1 MTFKA
6 KLSEPGIQMKALFNA
21 GAQPSTAAP
30 QSTRSGERPASLQ
43 SLSQV
48 QREDASQGGGSTA
61 PQHSTAP
68 SRYDLSDKLATLTQ
82 LHKPA
87 VLKQELYDRG
97 IGGAAHASTR
107 FFNPLRRTDVSA
119 QPTMGQHARLDGQ
132 AVPTMPAKMRDAAPI
147 PTGAAVEGPRLKSLK
162 RAPALSVMLQDAYPL
177 AAGSAR
183 TALAEAL
190 VDTAAVSALTH
201 EELHLLTGALTQA
214 HPQDIARATACL
226 TGLREMRL
234 VDELAHPQSSPVT
247 AQVRRAWTFAVALDT
262 LIPGKSIDI
271 LDKITDRASS
281 GDASSRRPQL
291 DTDQRDAVLCYL
303 IAAKKVGGTSVDPYS
318 IYTTG
323 KLAKCIDA
331 SRKQS
336 HRNGASAQD
345 FWPGRS
351 GAALPTRESLTGPSV
366 RLNLHEKALLAIHDI
381 IDPNINEVHGCRFT
395 AYRVLNGLASGKARK
410 ADGSPSD
417 ERYIMDRTL
426 KGRTWMDRA
435 RAPRSGRAAFKLAL
449 THHGKSPFLVVNKVA
464 SEAGM
469 TLSHNGGIH
478 HGHATKEMIETLEQ
492 ALEQQ
497 GGTHN
502 SPLPS
507 RDSPIHPSAVR
518 PTDPE
523 GLKTLRNMV
532 RKSLLDGA
540 KAEVGPLFPRY
551 NLSRPVLPD
560 AIVNARASVLAC
572 IRQTDG
578 SDGASTVWPKDILDA
593 VDALLA
599 DATPAPTD
607 PAQLEDWAR
616 SMRTGTEQNRP
627 LTPQC
632 LLDWAADVGGPRDA
646 DAAMALQ
653 PSPAAPGEPD
663 WARFAS
669 HYARVAM
676 NEAPE
681 PEIVSLEGK
690 SHEEACLVI
699 AEMIRGKVA
708 GDSTGEE
715 LASGF
720 TLEHGGNS
728 GFNTRSVSQKVSGA
742 LKLGA
747 ARAYLEAGVQYTR
760 RVSFESRSAAER
772 SGLVMRVQTFLRMPV
787 GVGAAVGP
795 SGGTDEIG
803 ASLAAGGGVSY
814 AWKLID
820 EEGVNWNFPRD
831 RSGGLAND
839 LKLADKK
846 ARLFLLLNG
855 VADPQGAPYLKPSN
869 AQDRSSG
876 GVPELINLALQEF
889 GPALSINRYEIEHS
903 VENGPTYEF
912 TVGAGAHIGPVPIGL
927 APTKIQHEVRM
938 NTTRQQDLTGALRVD
953 KETRNEHVVDRA
965 TGAVAA
971 TVFDRHEA
979 DIGDA
984 STLDAHADVMLVAP
998 RSVDFRRKGE
1008 AETMVRIHRNDKTLP
1023 TSYFSTA
1030 QDRPNDFYKAY
1041 GARIEGNSQDMNR
1054 KFYPARQAVDAVRE
1068 SGKQVAAVSQF
1079 VGRHA
1084 QRQDMTMKFADW
1096 YELGDL
1102 DDSDTA
1108 LRAQAS
1114 LEAARGDDDQAR
1126 ATRAEAD
1133 QLLREPANQQARYV
1147 IAANT
1152 RSVGTTLGP
1161 NGHLGATYNEQYTFT
1176 ERSVDFI

>member
-6 KLSEPGIQMKALFNA
+6 KLSEPGIQVKALFNT

-30 QSTRSGERPASLQ
+30 QSTRFSERPVSLQ
-43 SLSQV
+43 SLAQV
-48 QREDASQGGGSTA
+48 QREHASQDDA
-61 PQHSTAP
+61 PAAPRPSTAP
-68 SRYDLSDKLATLTQ
+68 SRHDLSNKLATLTQ

-107 FFNPLRRTDVSA
+107 FFNPLHRTDVSA
-119 QPTMGQHARLDGQ
+119 QPTVGLHARLDGQ
-132 AVPTMPAKMRDAAPI
+132 VVPTMPAKMRDAAPI
-147 PTGAAVEGPRLKSLK
+147 PRGAAVEGPRLKSLK
-162 RAPALSVMLQDAYPL
+162 QAPALSAKLQDAYPL

-190 VDTAAVSALTH
+190 ADIAAVSALTH
-201 EELHLLTGALTQA
+201 QELHLLTGALTQA
-214 HPQDIARATACL
+214 HPQGIAEAAACL

-247 AQVRRAWTFAVALDT
+247 AQARRAWTFAVALDA
-262 LIPGKSIDI
+262 LVPGKSIDL

-281 GDASSRRPQL
+281 GDDSARRPQL
-291 DTDQRDAVLCYL
+291 DADQRDAVLCYL
-303 IAAKKVGGTSVDPYS
+303 MVAKRVGGTSVDPHS

-336 HRNGASAQD
+336 HRDGSSAQD

-366 RLNLHEKALLAIHDI
+366 RLNLHEKALLAVHDI
-381 IDPNINEVHGCRFT
+381 IDPEINEAHGCRFT
-395 AYRVLNGLASGKARK
+395 AYRVLNGLASGQARK

-464 SEAGM
+464 SQAGM
-469 TLSHNGGIH
+469 ILSHNGGIH
-478 HGHATKEMIETLEQ
+478 HGHATKDMIETLEQ

-497 GGTHN
+497 GGPHG
-502 SPLPS
+502 SPLPR
-507 RDSPIHPSAVR
+507 RDNLIHPSAVR
-518 PTDPE
+518 PADPE

-532 RKSLLDGA
+532 RKSLLEGA

-551 NLSRPVLPD
+551 NLSRPVPPD
-560 AIVNARASVLAC
+560 AIGAARASVLAC
-572 IRQTDG
+572 IRQPDG
-578 SDGASTVWPKDILDA
+578 PDGAPAAWPQDILDT

-599 DATPAPTD
+599 ETTPAPSD

-653 PSPAAPGEPD
+653 PGEAARGEPD
-663 WARFAS
+663 WTKFAA
-669 HYARVAM
+669 HYARVAR
-676 NEAPE
+676 NEAPQ
-681 PEIVSLEGK
+681 PEVVSLEGK

-708 GDSTGEE
+708 GDNTGEE

-742 LKLGA
+742 LKLGT
-747 ARAYLEAGVQYTR
+747 ARTYLEVGAQYTR

-772 SGLVMRVQTFLRMPV
+772 SGLVMRVQTFLRVPV

-831 RSGGLAND
+831 RSGGTAGD

-855 VADPQGAPYLKPSN
+855 VADPQGPPYLKPGN

-876 GVPELINLALQEF
+876 GMPELINLALQEF

-903 VENGPTYEF
+903 VEKGPTYEF

-927 APTKIQHEVRM
+927 APTKIQHEVRI
-938 NTTRQQDLTGALRVD
+938 NTTRQKDLTGALRVD
-953 KETRNEHVVDRA
+953 KEMRYEHVVDRA

-971 TVFDRHEA
+971 LVFDQQETE
-979 DIGDA
+979 IGDSA
-984 STLDAHADVMLVAP
+984 ALAAHVDVSLVAP
-998 RSVDFRRKGE
+998 RSVDFRRKGT
-1008 AETMVRIHRNDKTLP
+1008 AETAARLYRNDKTLP
-1023 TSYFSTA
+1023 TSYFSTTY
-1030 QDRPNDFYKAY
+1030 DRPNDFYKAY
-1041 GARIEGNSQDMNR
+1041 GARVEDNADEWNK
-1054 KFYPARQAVDAVRE
+1054 KFYPARHAADAARE
-1068 SGKQVAAVSQF
+1068 REKQMAAIGQF

-1084 QRQDMTMKFADW
+1084 TRQDMTMKFSDW
-1096 YELGDL
+1096 NELGDL
-1102 DDSDTA
+1102 NDSDTV

-1114 LEAARGDDDQAR
+1114 LEAARGDTTQAET
-1126 ATRAEAD
+1126 TRAEAN
-1133 QLLREPANQQARYV
+1133 QLLREPANQQPRFIVAL
-1147 IAANT
+1147 NT
-1152 RSVGTTLGP
+1152 RNVGTTLGP
-1161 NGHLGATYNEQYTFT
+1161 NGQLGATYNEQFTFT
-1176 ERSVDFI
+1176 ERSMDFV